1 MRGACFGAKKKGM
14 ERAKASEKSERA
26 GVAQARP
33 GSGAPPVAFLSLSL
47 RLYAM
52 ASTPDRASDV
62 VDLLT
67 DLG

>member
-1 MRGACFGAKKKGM
+1 MARVLVRKIKGM
-14 ERAKASEKSERA
+14 ERATASEKSERA

-33 GSGAPPVAFLSLSL
+33 GSDRPLLFSLSL
-47 RLYAM
+47 RTYAM
-52 ASTPDRASDV
+52 ASTPDRASDM